1 MSHRA
6 IRPKVPIFI
15 RRPRWTSLSPW
26 YFIPSPTANP
36 AFATTS
42 PLHRHL
48 KPNSNSTLGIT
59 TLFQARFHATMPRPI
74 TDAERARMQAY
85 QDALDKAMSE
95 ITEYDPDRVREACA
109 AVANAHPIDDALRD
123 AFSAE
128 HLREM
133 AGPDEFKSIDEALN
147 CRVLKPDTPWGMV
160 VYRVSYGDDGAWE
173 RMLAQINKGATEYLE
188 ELGHRQDM
196 LARHRLVVMDDHSQ
210 FDGATPDQVRE
221 HFTKWAV
228 DELKRNWREQP
239 MPDDEFAKLETG
251 DGVDKYHSLGARYN
265 FCLLIDDIC
274 LESLDKMFSPVMKL
288 VTRNWAAGEQD
299 LEGKG
304 EEEWEDPGYEGGV
317 SNNEFEDV
325 GWMYKDVS
333 EYVDIQESLHDPSNW
348 VDDYKRPPLR
358 SWDDEYETAPGF
370 WRRNRKPSDGQ

>member
-1 MSHRA
+1 
-6 IRPKVPIFI
+6 
-15 RRPRWTSLSPW
+15 
-26 YFIPSPTANP
+26 
-36 AFATTS
+36 
-42 PLHRHL
+42 
-48 KPNSNSTLGIT
+48 
-59 TLFQARFHATMPRPI
+59 
-74 TDAERARMQAY
+74 
-85 QDALDKAMSE
+85 
-95 ITEYDPDRVREACA
+95 
-109 AVANAHPIDDALRD
+109 
-123 AFSAE
+123 
-128 HLREM
+128 
-133 AGPDEFKSIDEALN
+133 
-147 CRVLKPDTPWGMV
+147 
-160 VYRVSYGDDGAWE
+160 
-173 RMLAQINKGATEYLE
+173 
-188 ELGHRQDM
+188 
-196 LARHRLVVMDDHSQ
+196 
-210 FDGATPDQVRE
+210 
-221 HFTKWAV
+221 
-228 DELKRNWREQP
+228 